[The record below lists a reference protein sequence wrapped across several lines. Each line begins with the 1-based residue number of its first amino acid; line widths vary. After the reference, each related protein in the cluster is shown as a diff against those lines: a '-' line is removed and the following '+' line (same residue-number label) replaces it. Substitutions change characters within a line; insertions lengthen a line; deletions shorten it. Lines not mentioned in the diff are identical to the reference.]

1 MVSLLVARMLADQK
15 LLILLSSV
23 VLEEEHFV
31 VAQVLARLAVHVA
44 AMIVT
49 LA

>member
-1 MVSLLVARMLADQK
+1 MVPLLVARMLADQK

-23 VLEEEHFV
+23 VLEEEQLV

-44 AMIVT
+44 ALIVT

>member
-1 MVSLLVARMLADQK
+1 MLADQK

-23 VLEEEHFV
+23 VLEEEQLV

-44 AMIVT
+44 ALIVT